1 MGEWECP
8 HMASGGVG
16 CFDGVIHCTAPV
28 CLPAAPLGKHP
39 TPHFPSGAAVC
50 MLGGADRWPFK
61 SPSTTCFLPGK
72 MPARTNPS
80 LIVCVTRTVVCHGR
94 GVAFGIPPSTL
105 ATPCQHYRVVYTFY
119 TTLCSYPVGGWM
131 WVGVH
136 GCTWMHVCVC
146 VHRVE
151 EVGGGGELWCVP
163 A

>member
-1 MGEWECP
+1 
-8 HMASGGVG
+8 MASGGVG

-80 LIVCVTRTVVCHGR
+80 LIVCVTRTVVCNGR
-94 GVAFGIPPSTL
+94 GVAFSIPPFHPSNSLPTL
-105 ATPCQHYRVVYTFY
+105 PC
-119 TTLCSYPVGGWM
+119 
-131 WVGVH
+131 GVH
-136 GCTWMHVCVC
+136 FLHHPVLLPCVWVDVGGCTWVYMDACVCVC
-146 VHRVE
+146 AQ
-151 EVGGGGELWCVP
+151 G
-163 A
+163 